1 METNPMKTNAMKT
14 RLTKARTNSA
24 AACFAALA
32 VLAVAGAA
40 PAAEDHHH
48 DGDGH
53 DHAHGT
59 PGHQHAAKP
68 AGAAKAGASPS
79 TKAFQEAAMRM
90 HGDMEIRYSGDV
102 DRDFAAG
109 MIPHH
114 AGAIAMAR
122 VALQY
127 SKDPEVRALAES
139 IVKAQDTEIAQ
150 MKAIL
155 ARKEAEAKAAAR

>member
-1 METNPMKTNAMKT
+1 MKSDPMKTAT
-14 RLTKARTNSA
+14 AFL
-24 AACFAALA
+24 AALA
-32 VLAVAGAA
+32 LLALTGAA
-40 PAAEDHHH
+40 PAHEDHPA
-48 DGDGH
+48 GDGH
-53 DHAHGT
+53 DHGHGT
-59 PGHQHAAKP
+59 PGHQHAAK
-68 AGAAKAGASPS
+68 AGAASPS
-79 TKAFQEAAMRM
+79 TRAFQEAAMRM

-150 MKAIL
+150 MRAIL
-155 ARKEAEAKAAAR
+155 ARKEAEAKAAGR

>member
-1 METNPMKTNAMKT
+1 MKTAT
-14 RLTKARTNSA
+14 AVL
-24 AACFAALA
+24 AALA
-32 VLAVAGAA
+32 LLALAGTA
-40 PAAEDHHH
+40 PAHEDHHH
-48 DGDGH
+48 DDGH

-59 PGHQHAAKP
+59 PGHAHPAKP
-68 AGAAKAGASPS
+68 AGAVKTGAKAGTGVSPS
-79 TKAFQEAAMRM
+79 TKAFQDAAMRM

-150 MKAIL
+150 MQAIL
-155 ARKEAEAKAAAR
+155 KRKETESKDAQGKPAEGATPR

>member
-1 METNPMKTNAMKT
+1 MKSDSMKTAT
-14 RLTKARTNSA
+14 AFL
-24 AACFAALA
+24 AALA
-32 VLAVAGAA
+32 LLALTGAA
-40 PAAEDHHH
+40 PAHEDHPA
-48 DGDGH
+48 GDGH
-53 DHAHGT
+53 DHGHGT
-59 PGHQHAAKP
+59 PGHQHAAK
-68 AGAAKAGASPS
+68 AGAASPS
-79 TKAFQEAAMRM
+79 TRAFQEAAMRM

-150 MKAIL
+150 MRAIL
-155 ARKEAEAKAAAR
+155 ARKEAEAKAAGR

>member
-1 METNPMKTNAMKT
+1 MKSDPMKTAT
-14 RLTKARTNSA
+14 ALL
-24 AACFAALA
+24 AALA
-32 VLAVAGAA
+32 LLALTSAA
-40 PAAEDHHH
+40 PAHEDHPA
-48 DGDGH
+48 GDGH
-53 DHAHGT
+53 DHGHGT
-59 PGHQHAAKP
+59 PGHQHAAK
-68 AGAAKAGASPS
+68 AGAASPS
-79 TKAFQEAAMRM
+79 TRAFQEAAMRM

-150 MKAIL
+150 MRAIL
-155 ARKEAEAKAAAR
+155 ARKEAEAKAAGR